1 MNNML
6 WLSTGLFILAL
17 LTSKNRTRSH
27 KSALLGAG
35 CIFIYV
41 LLSAFYIVSNYF
53 TGEGIN
59 DAVIFHLRYGLDG
72 SGFGDYYLIIAVGV
86 GLFIASLA
94 LSIFYYRLVKNDVF
108 EHHQKLKHII
118 SIVALIVSFIVHP
131 TIRFL
136 GESGLKSIGIEN
148 PLSFQYSFSDYYQDP
163 SLTSISEDHPNV
175 VYIFAESFEDTY
187 FDEKIFPS
195 LVKELRPIREQ
206 SISFTEIKQA
216 LGTSWTIAGMT
227 AVQCGI
233 PLVTPSTNSHSP
245 QGNSM
250 SKMSTFYSG
259 AVCMSD
265 MLHKEGYKL
274 IYRSGSPLEF
284 AGVDKLYKTHQFDDI
299 KGIKELKPLLQ
310 NPGYQTPWGL
320 YDDTL
325 FEISLNDFKK
335 YSKSK
340 QKFAMFIST
349 MDTHH
354 PYGHVS
360 KSCKAQ
366 QYKDGANSMLNAVA
380 CADELIARFIKQIQ
394 DSPYGKN
401 TIIVVGSDHLAM
413 HNMAIDDLMKGER
426 RNQFMII
433 DPRATSG
440 KKVEN
445 VGTTLDIGATLLP
458 LLGYEAKLGLGRNLL
473 GEEASL
479 EASLD
484 HFDAILS
491 AWSKEISRF
500 WEFPKIEQD
509 LVLDT
514 TKNNLKI
521 GTTLYKFPI
530 LLRLSDNLEVSP
542 FFEVKL
548 KFFETAKLYGY
559 LHDYHADDAFLW
571 VDKCSRIVTLEPE
584 NNNSVKSSNKFCYA
598 LGKLGGE
605 ITIERL
611 NAEKKLTLDVLNQTL
626 TLPYEDEKAVRRREG
641 LTSIKE
647 K

>member
-1 MNNML
+1 MNSML
-6 WLSTGLFILAL
+6 WLSAGLFLIAL
-17 LTSKNRTRSH
+17 FTSKNRTRTR

-35 CIFIYV
+35 CIFIYMI
-41 LLSAFYIVSNYF
+41 LSAFYIVSNYF

-72 SGFGDYYLIIAVGV
+72 SGFGDYYLIIAIGV

-108 EHHQKLKHII
+108 EHHHKLKYTLSI
-118 SIVALIVSFIVHP
+118 SALILSLLIHP
-131 TIRFL
+131 TVRFL
-136 GESGLKSIGIEN
+136 GESALKAIGIEN
-148 PLSFQYSFSDYYQDP
+148 PLSLQYSFSDYYQEP
-163 SLTSISEDHPNV
+163 SLTPISDEHPNL

-195 LVKELRPIREQ
+195 LVTALRPIREQ
-206 SISFTEIKQA
+206 SISFTQIKQA

-227 AVQCGI
+227 SVQCGI
-233 PLVTPSTNSHSP
+233 PLVTPSTNAYSP

-284 AGVDKLYKTHQFDDI
+284 AGVDKLYKTHQFDDV

-325 FEISLNDFKK
+325 LDISMNDFKK
-335 YSKSK
+335 FSKSK

-360 KSCKAQ
+360 KSCKTQ
-366 QYKDGANSMLNAVA
+366 QYKDGSNSMLNAVA
-380 CADELIARFIKQIQ
+380 CSDELIAKFIKQIGE
-394 DSPYGKN
+394 SPYGKN

-433 DPRATSG
+433 DPRQPNG
-440 KKVEN
+440 QKIDK
-445 VGTTLDIGATLLP
+445 VGTTLDIGATLLSV
-458 LLGYEAKLGLGRNLL
+458 LGYDAKLGLGRNLM
-473 GEEASL
+473 GEGSSL
-479 EASLD
+479 EAT
-484 HFDAILS
+484 FDQFDKILS

-509 LVLDT
+509 LLLDT
-514 TKNNLKI
+514 TKSSLKI

-530 LLRLSDNLEVSP
+530 LLRLSENLEVSP

-548 KFFETAKLYGY
+548 KFFETVKLFGY
-559 LHDYHADDAFLW
+559 LHDYHANDAFLW
-571 VDKCSRIVTLEPE
+571 VDKCSRIATL
-584 NNNSVKSSNKFCYA
+584 SSDVNASSKNKYCYA
-598 LGKLGGE
+598 LGKLGGD
-605 ITIERL
+605 ITIEPL
-611 NAEKKLTLDVLNQTL
+611 NSEKKLTLDVLNQTL
-626 TLPYEDEKAVRRREG
+626 TLPYEDDKATQRREG
-641 LTSIKE
+641 LMSIKE

>member
-6 WLSTGLFILAL
+6 WLSAGLFLIAL
-17 LTSKNRTRSH
+17 FTSKNRTRTR
-27 KSALLGAG
+27 KSALIGAG
-35 CIFIYV
+35 SIFIYMI
-41 LLSAFYIVSNYF
+41 LSAFYIVSNYF

-94 LSIFYYRLVKNDVF
+94 LSIFYYRMVKNDMF
-108 EHHQKLKHII
+108 EHHQKLKHGI
-118 SIVALIVSFIVHP
+118 SILALMLSLILHP
-131 TIRFL
+131 SIRFL
-136 GESGLKSIGIEN
+136 GESSLKAIGIEN
-148 PLSFQYSFSDYYQDP
+148 PLSLQYSFSDYYQDP
-163 SLTSISEDHPNV
+163 SLTPTSEEHPNLI
-175 VYIFAESFEDTY
+175 YIFAESFEDTY

-195 LVKELRPIREQ
+195 LVKDLRPIREQ
-206 SISFTEIKQA
+206 SVSFTEIKQA

-265 MLHKEGYKL
+265 MLHKEGYKMV
-274 IYRSGSPLEF
+274 YRSGSALEF
-284 AGVDKLYKTHQFDDI
+284 AGVDKLYKTHQFDDV
-299 KGIKELKPLLQ
+299 KGIKELKPSLS

-325 FEISLNDFKK
+325 FDIAMNDFKK

-340 QKFAMFIST
+340 QKFAMFVST

-360 KSCKAQ
+360 KSCKTQ
-366 QYKDGANSMLNAVA
+366 KYKDGSNTMLNAVA
-380 CADELIARFIKQIQ
+380 CSDELIARFIKQIQ
-394 DSPYGKN
+394 DSQYGKN
-401 TIIVVGSDHLAM
+401 TVIVVASDHLAM
-413 HNMAIDDLMKGER
+413 HNMAIDDLLKGER

-433 DPRATSG
+433 DPRIISG
-440 KKVEN
+440 KKVEKT
-445 VGTTLDIGATLLP
+445 GTTLDIGTTLLP
-458 LLGYEAKLGLGRNLL
+458 FLGYKAQMGLGRNLVS
-473 GEEASL
+473 EEENSL
-479 EASLD
+479 LKE
-484 HFDAILS
+484 FDDFDKILS
-491 AWSKEISRF
+491 AWSKDISRF

-509 LVLDT
+509 LVLDHV
-514 TKNNLKI
+514 KNSLKI
-521 GTTLYKFPI
+521 GSTAYKFPI
-530 LLRLSDNLEVSP
+530 LLRLSENLEVSP

-548 KFFETAKLYGY
+548 KFFETTKLFGY
-559 LHDYHADDAFLW
+559 LHDYHANDAFVW
-571 VDKCSRIVTLEPE
+571 VDKCARINALAGD
-584 NNNSVKSSNKFCYA
+584 NNVSAKTKYCFA

-605 ITIERL
+605 ITKGAL
-611 NAEKKLTLDVLNQTL
+611 DAEKKLSLDVLNQTL
-626 TLPYEDEKAVRRREG
+626 GIPSEDDKATLRREN
-641 LTSIKE
+641 LTKIQE

>member
-6 WLSTGLFILAL
+6 WLSAGLFLLAL
-17 LTSKNRTRSH
+17 FTSKNRTRTR
-27 KSALLGAG
+27 KSALIGAG
-35 CIFIYV
+35 SIFIYMI
-41 LLSAFYIVSNYF
+41 LSAFYIVSNYF

-108 EHHQKLKHII
+108 EHHQKLKHSI
-118 SIVALIVSFIVHP
+118 SIVALLVSLIVHP
-131 TIRFL
+131 SIRFL
-136 GESGLKSIGIEN
+136 GESGLKALGVEN
-148 PLSFQYSFSDYYQDP
+148 PLSLQYSFSDYYQDP
-163 SLTSISEDHPNV
+163 SLTPMSEEHPNV

-250 SKMSTFYSG
+250 SKMNTFYSG

-284 AGVDKLYKTHQFDDI
+284 AGVDKLYKTHQFDDV

-325 FEISLNDFKK
+325 FDISFNDFKK

-340 QKFAMFIST
+340 QKFAMFLST

-360 KSCKAQ
+360 KSCKTQ
-366 QYKDGANSMLNAVA
+366 QYKDGSNSMLNAVA
-380 CADELIARFIKQIQ
+380 CSDELIAKFIKQIQ

-401 TIIVVGSDHLAM
+401 TIIVVASDHLAM
-413 HNMAIDDLMKGER
+413 HNMAIDELMKGER

-433 DPRATSG
+433 DPRATGG
-440 KKVEN
+440 KKVEK

-458 LLGYEAKLGLGRNLL
+458 FLGYDAKLGLGRNLL
-473 GEEASL
+473 GDEDSL
-479 EASLD
+479 EASLS

-500 WEFPKIEQD
+500 WEFPKIEHD
-509 LVLDT
+509 LILDT

-571 VDKCSRIVTLEPE
+571 VDKCSRIASLESD
-584 NNNSVKSSNKFCYA
+584 NNVSAKGIKFCYA
-598 LGKLGGE
+598 LGKLGGD
-605 ITIERL
+605 ITMDTL
-611 NAEKKLTLDVLNQTL
+611 KSEKKLTLDVLNQTL
-626 TLPYEDEKAVRRREG
+626 ILPYEDEKAVRRREG
-641 LTSIKE
+641 LTTIKE

>member
-1 MNNML
+1 MSNML
-6 WLSTGLFILAL
+6 WLSAGLFLIAL
-17 LTSKNRTRSH
+17 FTSKNRTRTR
-27 KSALLGAG
+27 KSALIGAG
-35 CIFIYV
+35 SIFIYMI
-41 LLSAFYIVSNYF
+41 LSVFYIVSNYF

-59 DAVIFHLRYGLDG
+59 DAVIFHLRYGLEG

-94 LSIFYYRLVKNDVF
+94 LSLFYYRMVKNDVF
-108 EHHQKLKHII
+108 EHHQKIKHSI
-118 SIVALIVSFIVHP
+118 SIIALGLSLLIHP
-131 TIRFL
+131 TVRFL
-136 GESGLKSIGIEN
+136 GESSLKAIGIEN
-148 PLSFQYSFSDYYQDP
+148 PLSLQYSFSDYYQDP
-163 SLTSISEDHPNV
+163 SLTPTSEEHPNL

-195 LVKELRPIREQ
+195 LVSALRPIREQ
-206 SISFTEIKQA
+206 SVSFTEIKQA
-216 LGTSWTIAGMT
+216 IGTSWTIAGMT

-233 PLVTPSTNSHSP
+233 PLVTPSTNAHSP

-274 IYRSGSPLEF
+274 VYRSGSPLEF
-284 AGVDKLYKTHQFDDI
+284 AGVDKLYRTHQFDDI

-325 FEISLNDFKK
+325 LDIAMNDFKK
-335 YSKSK
+335 LSKSK
-340 QKFAMFIST
+340 QKFAMFLST

-360 KSCKAQ
+360 KSCKTQ
-366 QYKDGANSMLNAVA
+366 QYKDGSNTMLNAVA
-380 CADELIARFIKQIQ
+380 CSDELIAKFIKQIG

-401 TIIVVGSDHLAM
+401 TIIVVSSDHLAM

-433 DPRATSG
+433 DPRMSSG
-440 KKVEN
+440 QKVEK

-458 LLGYEAKLGLGRNLL
+458 FLGYEAKLGLGRNLL
-473 GEEASL
+473 GEDASL
-479 EASLD
+479 EAS
-484 HFDAILS
+484 FDEFDKLLS

-509 LVLDT
+509 LLLDT
-514 TKNNLKI
+514 TKSNLKI

-530 LLRLSDNLEVSP
+530 LLRLSENLEVSP

-548 KFFETAKLYGY
+548 KFFETVKLFGY
-559 LHDYHADDAFLW
+559 LHDYHANDAFLW
-571 VDKCSRIVTLEPE
+571 VDKCTRIASLESD
-584 NNNSVKSSNKFCYA
+584 NNVSVKGKYCYA
-598 LGKLGGE
+598 LGKLGGD

-611 NAEKKLTLDVLNQTL
+611 NSEKKLTLDVLNQTL
-626 TLPYEDEKAVRRREG
+626 TLPYEDDRATQRREG
-641 LTSIKE
+641 LTTIKE

>member
-1 MNNML
+1 ML
-6 WLSTGLFILAL
+6 WLSAGLFLVAL
-17 LTSKNRTRSH
+17 FTSKNRTRTR
-27 KSALLGAG
+27 KSALIGAG
-35 CIFIYV
+35 TIFIYM
-41 LLSAFYIVSNYF
+41 LLSVFYIISNYF

-59 DAVIFHLRYGLDG
+59 DAVIFHLLYGLEG
-72 SGFGDYYLIIAVGV
+72 SGFGDYYLIIGIGF
-86 GLFIASLA
+86 GLFIASLS

-108 EHHQKLKHII
+108 EQHKKLKYTL
-118 SIVALIVSFIVHP
+118 SLSALTLSLVFHP
-131 TIRFL
+131 TVRFV
-136 GESGLKSIGIEN
+136 GESVFKAIGIEN
-148 PLSFQYSFSDYYQDP
+148 PLSLQYRFSDYYEDP
-163 SLTSISEDHPNV
+163 TLTPLSEEHPNL
-175 VYIFAESFEDTY
+175 VYIFAESFEETY
-187 FDEKIFPS
+187 FDETLFPS
-195 LVKELRPIREQ
+195 LVRDLRAIREQ
-206 SISFTEIKQA
+206 SITFRQIKQA

-233 PLVTPSTNSHSP
+233 PLVTPSANAHSP

-284 AGVDKLYKTHQFDDI
+284 AGVDKLYRTHHFDDI
-299 KGIKELKPLLQ
+299 KGIKELKPLLTHSS
-310 NPGYQTPWGL
+310 YQTPWGL

-325 FEISLNDFKK
+325 LGIAMNDFKK
-335 YSKSK
+335 HSKSR
-340 QKFAMFIST
+340 QKFAMFLST

-360 KSCKAQ
+360 KSCKTQ
-366 QYKDGANSMLNAVA
+366 KYQDGSNSMLNAVA
-380 CADELIARFIKQIQ
+380 CSDELIAKFIKQIGE
-394 DSPYGKN
+394 SPYGKN
-401 TIIVVGSDHLAM
+401 TIIVVASDHLAM
-413 HNMAIDDLMKGER
+413 HNMAIETLMKGER

-433 DPRATSG
+433 DPRLSTAQTVD
-440 KKVEN
+440 K

-458 LLGYEAKLGLGRNLL
+458 FLGYKATLGLGRDLL
-473 GEEASL
+473 GEEDSL

-484 HFDAILS
+484 TFDKILS

-500 WEFPKIEQD
+500 WEFPKIEQE

-521 GTTLYKFPI
+521 GKTLYKFPI

-548 KFFETAKLYGY
+548 KFFETAKLFGY
-559 LHDYHADDAFLW
+559 LHDYHANDAFLW
-571 VDKCSRIVTLEPE
+571 VDKCSRVSALASE
-584 NNNSVKSSNKFCYA
+584 NNVSVKGKYCYA
-598 LGKLGGE
+598 LGKLGADIRLE
-605 ITIERL
+605 NL
-611 NAEKKLTLDVLNQTL
+611 NAPKKLSLDLLNQTL
-626 TLPYEDEKAVRRREG
+626 TLPYEDEKALIRREN
-641 LTSIKE
+641 LMKIEE

>member
-6 WLSTGLFILAL
+6 WLSAGLFLIAL
-17 LTSKNRTRSH
+17 FTSKHRTYTSRTASI
-27 KSALLGAG
+27 GAVV
-35 CIFIYV
+35 IFLYMV
-41 LLSAFYIVSNYF
+41 LSACYIVSNYF

-72 SGFGDYYLIIAVGV
+72 SGFADYYLIIAVGI
-86 GLFIASLA
+86 GLLISSLMI
-94 LSIFYYRLVKNDVF
+94 SVFYYRMLKNSVLS
-108 EHHQKLKHII
+108 EHQKLKRLI
-118 SIVALIVSFIVHP
+118 STVSLILALIIHP
-131 TIRFL
+131 TVRFL
-136 GESGLKSIGIEN
+136 GESALSVLGVEN
-148 PLSFQYSFSDYYQDP
+148 PLSLKYNFSDYYKTA
-163 SLTSISEDHPNV
+163 SLSAISENHPNL

-195 LVKELRPIREQ
+195 LVTALRPIREQ
-206 SISFTEIKQA
+206 SISFTQIKQA
-216 LGTSWTIAGMT
+216 WGTSWTIAGMT
-227 AVQCGI
+227 SVMCGL
-233 PLVTPSTNSHSP
+233 PLVTPSRNSDSP

-299 KGIKELKPLLQ
+299 KGIKELKPLLS
-310 NPGYQTPWGL
+310 NPSYQTPWGL

-325 FEISLNDFKK
+325 FDIAMNDFKK

-340 QKFAMFIST
+340 QKFAMFLST

-366 QYKDGANSMLNAVA
+366 EYKDGSNSMLNAVI
-380 CADELIARFIKQIQ
+380 CSDELIAKFIKQIQ

-426 RNQFMII
+426 RDQFMII
-433 DPRATSG
+433 DPRLSHG
-440 KKVEN
+440 DKIEKV
-445 VGTTLDIGATLLP
+445 GSTLDIGATLLSFLGYKGTVGLSRD
-458 LLGYEAKLGLGRNLL
+458 LLGDEPSLMEEFKDVDKLLN
-473 GEEASL
+473 
-479 EASLD
+479 
-484 HFDAILS
+484 
-491 AWSKEISRF
+491 AWSNEISRF
-500 WEFPKIEQD
+500 WEFPKIEKE

-514 TKNNLKI
+514 TKNSLKI
-521 GTTLYKFPI
+521 GSTLYKFPI
-530 LLRLSDNLEVSP
+530 LLHLSENLEVSP

-548 KFFETAKLYGY
+548 KFFETVKLFGY
-559 LHDYHADDAFLW
+559 LHDYHAEDAFLW
-571 VDKCSRIVTLEPE
+571 VDKCSRINTLSSE
-584 NNNSVKSSNKFCYA
+584 NNVSLKGKYCFA

-605 ITIERL
+605 ITTEAL
-611 NAEKKLTLDVLNQTL
+611 NSEKKLSLELLNQTL
-626 TLPYEDEKAVRRREG
+626 TLPSEEEKAIQRREN
-641 LTSIKE
+641 LMQIKE